1 MKPLPNFDFTVL
13 DTYPKSL
20 AAIEQHIRLLMKLVE
35 ETPEPFT
42 DADKDQLVRNIEW
55 LKKFYE
61 SAERNLLNGQ

>member
-35 ETPEPFT
+35 ETPNRLPMLI
-42 DADKDQLVRNIEW
+42 KN
-55 LKKFYE
+55 
-61 SAERNLLNGQ
+61 S